1 MADDGD
7 MVSFDTLLYYIDNN
21 DISTS
26 VGYNYV
32 INEVDILSLSTI
44 YIAEMFVLNQD
55 WPGNNIKLWRPKD
68 NSRKWEWCL
77 VITIFCTLY
86 KHLEDFI
93 HGGKRNRGKN

>member
-1 MADDGD
+1 
-7 MVSFDTLLYYIDNN
+7 
-21 DISTS
+21 
-26 VGYNYV
+26 
-32 INEVDILSLSTI
+32 
-44 YIAEMFVLNQD
+44 MFVLNQD

-77 VITIFCTLY
+77 VITIFYTLY